1 MRYGCVISKYTH
13 VNVRCVNHLLM
24 IISGL
29 PTNGRNFEKG
39 YFDQFHTERVLSSG
53 PHLSSW
59 VVSKTHNC
67 DGGPPV
73 MFFFGFGELSIL
85 DVGS

>member
-1 MRYGCVISKYTH
+1 MDVQYHNILCY
-13 VNVRCVNHLLM
+13 CVNHLLM

-67 DGGPPV
+67 NGGPV
-73 MFFFGFGELSIL
+73 MFFLGLESFPFLM
-85 DVGS
+85 